1 MLNVIP
7 VISILSN
14 PDPAKRKPKK
24 VEWKLADTIGQG
36 AVLCLSMFMVKIS
49 CMLHV
54 RLTALIDGGLII
66 HGQHLGYILRE
77 NPIAVNLV
85 SKNLQR

>member
-1 MLNVIP
+1 ML
-7 VISILSN
+7 SQSSAFFLILIQPKEN
-14 PDPAKRKPKK
+14 QKK
-24 VEWKLADTIGQG
+24 VEWKLADTIGLG
-36 AVLCLSMFMVKIS
+36 AVLCLSMFVVKIS
-49 CMLHV
+49 CILHL
-54 RLTALIDGGLII
+54 RLTAHIDGGLII